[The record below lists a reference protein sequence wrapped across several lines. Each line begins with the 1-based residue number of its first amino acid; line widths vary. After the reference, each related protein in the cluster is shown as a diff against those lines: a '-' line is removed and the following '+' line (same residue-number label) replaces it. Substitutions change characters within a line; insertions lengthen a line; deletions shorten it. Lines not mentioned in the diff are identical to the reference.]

1 MTGYDVMVWPQ
12 HQTGEPDIVTTL
24 PADSAAE
31 AMVQVLRSVGLPAAA
46 YVEVS
51 TADGL
56 LRWRWRLVVLLS
68 GRRFLFLGPQEARF
82 R

>member
-1 MTGYDVMVWPQ
+1 MTCYEVLVWPQ
-12 HQTGEPDIVTTL
+12 RHTGEPDIVTTL
-24 PADSAAE
+24 EADSAAE
-31 AMVQVLRSVGLPAAA
+31 AMVRVLRSVGLVAAA

-68 GRRFLFLGPQEARF
+68 GRRFLFLGPQEARI